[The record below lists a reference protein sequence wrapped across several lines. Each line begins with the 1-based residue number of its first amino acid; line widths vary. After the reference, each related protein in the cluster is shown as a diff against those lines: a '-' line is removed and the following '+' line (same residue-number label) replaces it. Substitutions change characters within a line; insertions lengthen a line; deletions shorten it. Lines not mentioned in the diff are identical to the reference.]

1 MRTHRLFR
9 LLAAALIVA
18 SLSAC
23 NTIHGAG
30 RDIQKAGEVI
40 QDSANTARR

>member
-1 MRTHRLFR
+1 MRTHRFLR
-9 LLAAALIVA
+9 LLAAALMVA

-30 RDIQKAGEVI
+30 KDIQKAGEVI
-40 QDSANTARR
+40 QDSANSVRR